1 MTLQA
6 TSPAPIQ
13 TAARAALPIL
23 TALSVSRCLSDLPQ
37 SSPPAIYPNHGQNLS
52 LSFAE
57 IGLVTLVFLVTA
69 SLLRSAICMG
79 GSFAVHTSLDFVYRV
94 CSILPAIG
102 VLMALMPKSE
112 KKAI

>member
-1 MTLQA
+1 M
-6 TSPAPIQ
+6 
-13 TAARAALPIL
+13 ALPIL
-23 TALSVSRCLSDLPQ
+23 TALSVSHCLDDLPQ
-37 SSPPAIYPNHGQNLS
+37 SPLPAIYSNHEQNLS

-112 KKAI
+112 K